1 MLKTR
6 KICLIGDF
14 AVGKTSLCRRFISNN
29 FLDTYITTVGVKV
42 ETKVVSSAEGEP
54 IKLVVW
60 DIAGSNKLTTLK
72 RTYLQG
78 ASGYLLVADATRPDT
93 IDTALNL
100 AKEADSFLDS
110 PSFIG
115 LINKMDLSQSS
126 QISKD
131 DLLNR
136 AVKVEWKFTSAMTG
150 EGVEEAF
157 QQLAGMLGMES

>member
-29 FLDTYITTVGVKV
+29 FSDAYITTVGVKV
-42 ETKVVSSAEGEP
+42 ETKVLSSVKGEP

-110 PSFIG
+110 PPFIG
-115 LINKMDLSQSS
+115 LINKMDLSQSLR
-126 QISKD
+126 ISKD

-136 AVKVEWKFTSAMTG
+136 TVKGEWTFTSAMTG
-150 EGVEEAF
+150 EGVEDAF
-157 QQLAGMLGMES
+157 QQLAGMLA